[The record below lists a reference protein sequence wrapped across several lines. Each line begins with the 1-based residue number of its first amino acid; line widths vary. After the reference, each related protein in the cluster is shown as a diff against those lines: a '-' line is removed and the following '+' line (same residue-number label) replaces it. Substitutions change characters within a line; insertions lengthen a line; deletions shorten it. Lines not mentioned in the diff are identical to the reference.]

1 MVHTLVILHRQP
13 TLLQIPTYDLHQ
25 PTKRKNLLRVYRGSY
40 EREREKKK
48 RQEGEKTEFKED
60 KFAFKLLCHNI
71 QNFGKFFLFEIKEES
86 LNRSES

>member
-1 MVHTLVILHRQP
+1 M
-13 TLLQIPTYDLHQ
+13 TYTNQ
-25 PTKRKNLLRVYRGSY
+25 RRERTCSEYTEGVM
-40 EREREKKK
+40 REREKKKK

>member
-1 MVHTLVILHRQP
+1 M
-13 TLLQIPTYDLHQ
+13 
-25 PTKRKNLLRVYRGSY
+25 
-40 EREREKKK
+40 REREKKK

>member
-1 MVHTLVILHRQP
+1 M
-13 TLLQIPTYDLHQ
+13 
-25 PTKRKNLLRVYRGSY
+25 
-40 EREREKKK
+40 REREKKKK